1 MNPTATLYTRTRAAR
16 LTAARIIRNRLVAA
30 KTVSL
35 VRAIRSLN
43 GFWMTGLLNSGR
55 FVTVTQVLATLGAD
69 AELIRRYASHAGK
82 AIKRAY
88 IATHGYEPVQVWK
101 VINGRP
107 RRVLAYGVDNPVI
120 RDGLASYARTAHLVA
135 A

>member
-16 LTAARIIRNRLVAA
+16 LAAARIIRNRLVAA
-30 KTVSL
+30 L
-35 VRAIRSLN
+35 DAYLARALRN
-43 GFWMTGLLNSGR
+43 RGLI
-55 FVTVTQVLATLGAD
+55 TVTQVLDRLGAD

-88 IATHGYEPVQVWK
+88 LATHGYEPVKVWK

-107 RRVLAYGVDNPVI
+107 RQVLAYGVDNPAI
-120 RDGLASYARTAHLVA
+120 RDGLASYTRTAHLVA